1 VVYTI
6 VTLDP
11 AFRIS
16 RAYFPFVM
24 PPVAKMAFGSKDVG
38 GDGDGGIAGTAES
51 SAESLVCNVVDE
63 GSGDVSFVGEGLN
76 SIGGMS

>member
-1 VVYTI
+1 
-6 VTLDP
+6 
-11 AFRIS
+11 
-16 RAYFPFVM
+16 
-24 PPVAKMAFGSKDVG
+24 MAFGSKDVG